1 MAVEVAS
8 PLSRAASDSN
18 DSPDTVMTG
27 IGDTELSESGSETKA
42 PTSAPAP
49 ALSRNDDVD
58 FLLHPA
64 ELAKGRR
71 AAENYLSSFRSDETR
86 KVAEE
91 ALETLA
97 TVISG
102 GNATRSNSRGSRF
115 SPITAPP
122 HSRF

>member
-27 IGDTELSESGSETKA
+27 ISDTELSESGSETKA

-71 AAENYLSSFRSDETR
+71 AAPSAAPRGPAELAPAVPRAVRGRS
-86 KVAEE
+86 A
-91 ALETLA
+91 
-97 TVISG
+97 G
-102 GNATRSNSRGSRF
+102 GPKGGLRRGF
-115 SPITAPP
+115 
-122 HSRF
+122 

>member
-1 MAVEVAS
+1 MTDI
-8 PLSRAASDSN
+8 SDTQL
-18 DSPDTVMTG
+18 P
-27 IGDTELSESGSETKA
+27 ESGSEA
-42 PTSAPAP
+42 EALTSAPVP
-49 ALSRNDDVD
+49 ALSRNGDVD

-91 ALETLA
+91 AAE
-97 TVISG
+97 
-102 GNATRSNSRGSRF
+102 NATRSNSRGNRF